1 MRESMRNRSWDN
13 PKFGDGYGHNH
24 DDGHHYRCSHY
35 DALPIVAHVKY
46 DSMAAGMRRQVARV

>member
-1 MRESMRNRSWDN
+1 MRNRSWDN